1 VTERMPPS
9 GHLAD
14 VAEGKK
20 PSAKTFGDRLRDAR
34 DKAQLSQ
41 SELSRSSGIPK
52 TMLSRYENDH
62 ILPSVTTL
70 RKLSTALGE
79 SVSALVGNGPSI
91 LYTFAAV
98 LGHRGIV
105 MGNEED
111 AELLALAIADLVDAG
126 DDRFTFLEV
135 VPSPAEVEGQF

>member
-1 VTERMPPS
+1 MVSRCHFWLCRLERRVCVVTDRADRDAGPERPS
-9 GHLAD
+9 DALKA
-14 VAEGKK
+14 KK
-20 PSAKTFGDRLRDAR
+20 ASAKTFGERLRDAR
-34 DKAQLSQ
+34 DKAQVSQ
-41 SELSRSSGIPK
+41 SELSRSSGVPK

-70 RKLSTALGE
+70 RKLSYALGE

-105 MGNEED
+105 MGNEEA
-111 AELLALAIADLVDAG
+111 AEMLALAIAGVVDA
-126 DDRFTFLEV
+126 
-135 VPSPAEVEGQF
+135 

>member
-1 VTERMPPS
+1 MREPTLASGAPEATKPP
-9 GHLAD
+9 
-14 VAEGKK
+14 
-20 PSAKTFGDRLRDAR
+20 AKTFGNRLRDAR

-91 LYTFAAV
+91 LHTFAAV

-105 MGNEED
+105 IGSEED
-111 AELLALAIADLVDAG
+111 AEELALRIADFVDAR
-126 DDRFTFLEV
+126 DERFDFLEAF
-135 VPSPAEVEGQF
+135 PSPAKVEGRS